1 MSGIWSDLTERHKK
15 YAAIAMAVGT
25 IFGLF
30 ASILGFLAAAI
41 IFGSGLTLSGALTF
55 LFRSKEEEDEAR
67 YRIWAIVGI
76 IAIASGLLCF
86 AFAVVGLYF
95 HQQGSI

>member
-25 IFGLF
+25 IFGFL
-30 ASILGFLAAAI
+30 ASILGFLLAAI

-55 LFRSKEEEDEAR
+55 LFRSKEEEDETR
-67 YRIWAIVGI
+67 YRIWTIVGI
-76 IAIASGLLCF
+76 IALLSGLLCF
-86 AFAVVGLYF
+86 AFAVIGLYA
-95 HQQGSI
+95 HQLGSI